1 MKCGIFLPPFNRLPG
16 IQKLISGDSEQKN
29 KNPSLITAPF
39 CATLC
44 SVSALLIGAR
54 QCIFSWKVLKL
65 IKLDLQ

>member
-29 KNPSLITAPF
+29 KNPSLITALP
-39 CATLC
+39 
-44 SVSALLIGAR
+44 SVRRSVQLLIGAR
-54 QCIFSWKVLKL
+54 QFIFSWKVLKL